1 MTERRTQS
9 SVGKVTRDH
18 IIAVTL
24 ETIQTEGLA
33 TLTIRQ
39 IAERAGVNVA
49 AVNYHFGSKDA
60 LVNEVLV
67 ELTSELQRAFSHLT
81 PDSLDPRLRVRRFLH
96 EFASVILRYP
106 DVYRQAIGTGLL
118 GGDAQRQYLGFL
130 QNDGLQTLK
139 RLVREVTGETNERR
153 LMLRIVQAIG
163 GLVYPLLIGSF
174 IGQAAGFQFTE
185 ERVKKEHVSIC
196 VENLLGSEDLQ
207 KGSIR

>member
-1 MTERRTQS
+1 MHLLQLQLMVHLLSVLLLLGPPQLLLPVHVPLMLLLQTHQLESEAQS
-9 SVGKVTRDH
+9 GSPSRLPLRPRLGIHQRLHGLGPLRIDLIGVTSIFGDDSSRWLDASHNDGNDARD
-18 IIAVTL
+18 V
-24 ETIQTEGLA
+24 
-33 TLTIRQ
+33 
-39 IAERAGVNVA
+39 
-49 AVNYHFGSKDA
+49 
-60 LVNEVLV
+60 
-67 ELTSELQRAFSHLT
+67 
-81 PDSLDPRLRVRRFLH
+81 RLRVALQHRDH
-96 EFASVILRYP
+96 AS
-106 DVYRQAIGTGLL
+106 
-118 GGDAQRQYLGFL
+118 AQ
-130 QNDGLQTLK
+130 